1 MYKRFERALVTHCA
15 ATLAGHKAGSL
26 FTYQL
31 SRGDLPEKYAQQLNE
46 TLRPKGVE
54 VRLLKYCDKCCLVYA
69 YRPAQLERRLGS
81 AGEKH
86 FLENCGYGGC
96 ASMDEQL
103 SLLARRIHCGNNF
116 PHEIGL
122 FLDYPLADVI
132 GFINNKGDNC
142 LCVGCWKA
150 YSDEE
155 NARRRFA
162 LYEKCRQIYVKC
174 YRNGFDVAR
183 LTVAA

>member
-1 MYKRFERALVTHCA
+1 MYKRFERALVNHCA

-31 SRGDLPEKYAQQLNE
+31 SKGDLPDKYAQQLNE

-54 VRLLKYCDKCCLVYA
+54 VRLLKHCDKCCLVYV
-69 YRPAQLERRLGS
+69 YRPLQLEKRLNS
-81 AGEKH
+81 EGEKH
-86 FLENCGYGGC
+86 FLENYGYGGC
-96 ASMDEQL
+96 ASMDEKL
-103 SLLARRIHCGNNF
+103 MLLARRIYCGNNF

-132 GFINNKGDNC
+132 GFINNKGGNC

-155 NARRRFA
+155 SARRRFA
-162 LYEKCRQIYVKC
+162 LYEKCRQIYAKC